1 MTMPPGPGTL
11 AVTMAAYGAAAL
23 FEIAGC
29 YAFWAILRL
38 GASIW
43 WAVAGVASLVL
54 FALLL
59 TRADPD
65 FAGRAYAAY
74 GGIYIVAS
82 LLWLWRVEG
91 QAPDVWDMTGAGLCI
106 AGTLVI
112 LFGHHAG

>member
-1 MTMPPGPGTL
+1 MAPAPKSLAITL
-11 AVTMAAYGAAAL
+11 GAYGAAAL

-29 YAFWAILRL
+29 FAIWAIVRL
-38 GASIW
+38 GASGW
-43 WAVAGVASLVL
+43 WVLGGLLSLIL
-54 FALLL
+54 FAFLL
-59 TRADPD
+59 TRADLD

-91 QAPDVWDMTGAGLCI
+91 QAPDVWDMAGAGLCI

-112 LFGHHAG
+112 LLGRHAP